1 MENTEYSFESNDLL
15 YKVFRYRKPLLIT
28 TLIGFVAAIIVS
40 LCITPLYK
48 SKVVIFPA
56 PSLSTS
62 QELIATQNAAKKESI
77 FGEDKE
83 TEQILQV
90 LNSDELREKLISKY
104 NLWHHY
110 DLDSAN
116 ISHPNDKMLKKFKK
130 NISFRRT
137 EYSAVEISVLDEYPD
152 TAALIANDI
161 AGLIDTLMNGMEKR
175 RAANALNIVQYEYNE
190 KVNQLKTF
198 EDSLSQIMDKGVF
211 DYESESKEYCRAY
224 AQAVTDGNAKGA
236 ERIKAQMDTLAK
248 YGATYISLRDFLF
261 NEKEQLSMLNQKLKE
276 AKVDAE
282 QTLTHFFVV
291 NKATQSD
298 KKEKPRRAIIVLVS
312 TIATFTFSFVA
323 IIFIELVKSFRR
335 KEEETNQ
342 IQEK

>member
-15 YKVFRYRKPLLIT
+15 YKVFRYRKPLLII
-28 TLIGFVAAIIVS
+28 TLIGFVAATIVS
-40 LCITPLYK
+40 FCITPLFK
-48 SKVVIFPA
+48 SEVVIFPA

-198 EDSLSQIMDKGVF
+198 EDSLSQLMQKGVSCNL
-211 DYESESKEYCRAY
+211 DEIEK
-224 AQAVTDGNAKGA
+224 DIA
-236 ERIKAQMDTLAK
+236 ERDHRDMTRE
-248 YGATYISLRDFLF
+248 ISPLTQAPD
-261 NEKEQLSMLNQKLKE
+261 
-276 AKVDAE
+276 AVCVDSS
-282 QTLTHFFVV
+282 
-291 NKATQSD
+291 N
-298 KKEKPRRAIIVLVS
+298 IGI
-312 TIATFTFSFVA
+312 
-323 IIFIELVKSFRR
+323 
-335 KEEETNQ
+335 EETVSC
-342 IQEK
+342 ILDIIYKVKG

>member
-1 MENTEYSFESNDLL
+1 MENTDYSFESNDLL

-28 TLIGFVAAIIVS
+28 TLIGFIAAIVVS
-40 LCITPLYK
+40 FCITPQYK

-90 LNSDELREKLISKY
+90 LNSDELRKKLISKY
-104 NLWHHY
+104 NLWNHY

-116 ISHPNDKMLKKFKK
+116 IAHPNDKMLKKFKK
-130 NISFRRT
+130 KISFRRT
-137 EYSAVEISVLDEYPD
+137 KYSAVEISVLDEFPD

-161 AGLIDTLMNGMEKR
+161 AGLIDTMMNSMEKR
-175 RAANALNIVQYEYNE
+175 RSSNALRIVQHEYDE
-190 KVNQLKTF
+190 KVKQLKTF
-198 EDSLSQIMDKGVF
+198 EDSLSELMQKGIF
-211 DYESESKEYCRAY
+211 DYESQSEEYCKSY
-224 AQAVTDGNAKGA
+224 AQAIVDGNIKGA
-236 ERIKAQMDTLAK
+236 ERIKVKMDTLAK

-261 NEKEQLSMLNQKLKE
+261 NEKLQLSLLNQKLKE

-291 NKATQSD
+291 NKAIQSD
-298 KKEKPRRAIIVLVS
+298 KKAKPHRSVIVMVS

-335 KEEETNQ
+335 KEEETKP
-342 IQEK
+342 IQE

>member
-1 MENTEYSFESNDLL
+1 MENTEYSFNSNDLL
-15 YKVFRYRKPLLIT
+15 YKVYRYRKPLLIT
-28 TLIGFVAAIIVS
+28 TIIGFIAATIVS
-40 LCITPLYK
+40 FCITPLYK
-48 SKVVIFPA
+48 SKVIIFPA

-90 LNSDELREKLISKY
+90 LNSDELRKKLISKY
-104 NLWHHY
+104 NLWQHY
-110 DLDSAN
+110 DIDSAN

-137 EYSAVEISVLDEYPD
+137 EYSAVEISVLDEFPD
-152 TAALIANDI
+152 TAALIANDV
-161 AGLIDTLMNGMEKR
+161 AGLIDTMMNSMEKR

-190 KVNQLKTF
+190 KVKQLKTF
-198 EDSLSQIMDKGVF
+198 EDSLSQLMQKGVF
-211 DYESESKEYCRAY
+211 DYESQSEEYCKTY
-224 AQAVTDGNAKGA
+224 SQAIADGNTKGA
-236 ERIKAQMDTLAK
+236 ERIKIKMDTLAK
-248 YGATYISLRDFLF
+248 YGATYISLRDFLY

-291 NKATQSD
+291 NKAIQSD
-298 KKEKPRRAIIVLVS
+298 KKAKPRRSIIILAS

-323 IIFIELVKSFRR
+323 IIFIELVKSYRK
-335 KEEETNQ
+335 KEEETIQ
-342 IQEK
+342 IQEE